1 MRDRGWLRDLTSQT
15 VIVHT
20 VNGGPSFRC
29 NTLGVYDDGLLVG
42 QLVNLDLDVQAVE
55 AGEHFILRDQIQRV
69 QILEGA

>member
-1 MRDRGWLRDLTSQT
+1 MTRKWFDELRSET

-42 QLVNLDLDVQAVE
+42 DLMNLDLDAQVVE
-55 AGEHFILRDQIQRV
+55 AGTHFILRDQIQRV
-69 QILEGA
+69 QLPEAT